1 MIVPVILAA
10 QLRLLPV
17 ADTLWWNTVG
27 ARVTE
32 HRDQNGASCAL
43 TFLGEQGSVAFQW
56 DSAGRTSLVAI
67 DQAWNFPNNP
77 HAPVAVQV
85 GHTWLS
91 NGGNSAI
98 IDAAADGNSITAA
111 LSQPIDALL
120 PDADRVQVKT
130 AANTL
135 SISIDAWRLTNIVAR
150 LKRCQ
155 AVLER

>member
-1 MIVPVILAA
+1 LIIPVILAA

-27 ARVTE
+27 AQVTE

-43 TFLGEQGSVAFQW
+43 TFLGNQGSVAFQW
-56 DSAGRTSLVAI
+56 DSAGRTLLIAR
-67 DQAWNFPNNP
+67 DQDWDFPDNP
-77 HAPVAVQV
+77 HMPVAVRV
-85 GHTWLS
+85 GDTWLS

-98 IDAAADGNSITAA
+98 IDAAADGRNITAG

-120 PDADRVQVKT
+120 PDAGHVQVKT

-135 SISIDAWRLTNIVAR
+135 SISIDPWRLTNIVAR

-155 AVLER
+155 AVLGR